1 MAAPPFKVKALYEYT
16 SEHDDDLTFAVG
28 QIIDVTDT
36 EGDDWYVGAY
46 TDSSGKRQDGLFPQN
61 FVEKYEPDVPT
72 RPTRPARPKS
82 DAKPPPP
89 PEEGADEKEESAP
102 PVPAVVNRSAP
113 PPLSEEARSA
123 PPVVRAEPPPAP
135 AAPAKAK
142 PPPVAPK
149 SNAFKDRIAA
159 FNKAEAAPLAP
170 LQPRG
175 GVRHDYAIK
184 RPFVAEPPSRNA
196 YVPPLQKTEPV
207 HKPYIREE
215 DPEIKRRQEEDRQAA
230 EAAGLTGDAPT
241 PATHGDDGEEQP
253 KPMSLKERMAL
264 LQKEQEAQR
273 ARHAEGA
280 PRKKPPVKKPSESS
294 ERGVA
299 GDVEDDETQR
309 PSSDRPRQSLDVGSR
324 ERPRVPSTQRRPT
337 DPMSPVPAVPEHEIL
352 SGGEEADQSAAG
364 EMTEGDADTI
374 SPDDS
379 DEKPPPSLPLQQVL
393 NAPPIEEDA
402 EKPEGAGDEEE
413 EELDEEEQRKQR
425 LRERMARLAGGQQG
439 GGPFNPFGM
448 PPAAAPKKRST
459 REKEAGTE
467 ELPSSPPRV
476 PQMVAIPGMGGA
488 RPRVQSPQGEETE
501 MADERMAD
509 EHEPEPAPA
518 PPRRSTTIERDQPP
532 PVPRDARPVP
542 QTPAERGVPPPV
554 PNEGSRPVPRPPP
567 AESRPLPPPPPAA
580 AAPTSPGP
588 GSESDDEMSF
598 RAKRSSAEFDTPG
611 LPTRSAAPPVPA
623 QREVPPPPVQ
633 TNKRESYFSSEQSS
647 ATSEK
652 RTSRLPPPI
661 PGVTSPTSPRPP
673 PPAPPAAPTR
683 HNTDLQPPDD
693 TERGESD
700 YEGDYDTDIASGVKH
715 KDALKAHAREP
726 SLDDSTT
733 ADELTP
739 VTTPMQQQQQ
749 TRAVPPPPPSQ
760 APSRAG
766 RPSMD
771 APRAAP
777 PPVPPPQSRAVPGD
791 DDEYD
796 PFRPDKSAGAP
807 PPVPGAMPFAAPP
820 IPPEGE
826 HDQSDADED
835 EEEPPALPTRKSTD
849 RAPPPPSS
857 AAAPPMPP
865 REIPSQQVPLPTRMS
880 TSTRQSLE
888 VQRQPTMGRKSL
900 EAGRPSG
907 EFSGQMAQ
915 DLDLTPTPNHQWWT
929 ASNALPP
936 VLQNR
941 NGVDILTE
949 SEESQKSKRGGRM
962 QISKDIYVLY
972 MDYSQTVI
980 TASYD
985 STDPVGVTLEQRH
998 EPPPPK
1004 LRQDQLESYWQ
1015 KFGKAIASEASA
1027 AGNTKKDSVIG
1038 DGSPA
1043 SLPLELIKKQR
1054 DALLPVGTRA
1064 YGALVYANLAN
1075 ASTQQFD
1082 EIRPGDIITVRNAK
1096 FEGHHGSL
1104 KTKYKTDYGVSHVGV
1119 VEEWDGTRRS
1129 VRAWEQ
1135 GREKKGGVRS
1145 EKFRLGDLRSGEVRV
1160 WRVVGREWVG
1170 WDS

>member
-1 MAAPPFKVKALYEYT
+1 GGRRRTDRPP
-16 SEHDDDLTFAVG
+16 
-28 QIIDVTDT
+28 
-36 EGDDWYVGAY
+36 
-46 TDSSGKRQDGLFPQN
+46 
-61 FVEKYEPDVPT
+61 
-72 RPTRPARPKS
+72 RPP
-82 DAKPPPP
+82 
-89 PEEGADEKEESAP
+89 
-102 PVPAVVNRSAP
+102 
-113 PPLSEEARSA
+113 
-123 PPVVRAEPPPAP
+123 
-135 AAPAKAK
+135 
-142 PPPVAPK
+142 
-149 SNAFKDRIAA
+149 
-159 FNKAEAAPLAP
+159 
-170 LQPRG
+170 
-175 GVRHDYAIK
+175 
-184 RPFVAEPPSRNA
+184 
-196 YVPPLQKTEPV
+196 
-207 HKPYIREE
+207 
-215 DPEIKRRQEEDRQAA
+215 
-230 EAAGLTGDAPT
+230 GLTADAPT
-241 PATHGDDGEEQP
+241 PATPTDGGEEQP

-294 ERGVA
+294 ERGAA
-299 GDVEDDETQR
+299 GDGDEDPTQR
-309 PSSDRPRQSLDVGSR
+309 GSSDRPRPSLDVLSR
-324 ERPRVPSTQRRPT
+324 ETPRLPSTQRRPT
-337 DPMSPVPAVPEHEIL
+337 DPMSPQPVPEHEIL

-364 EMTEGDADTI
+364 PECA
-374 SPDDS
+374 
-379 DEKPPPSLPLQQVL
+379 
-393 NAPPIEEDA
+393 PIEVDA
-402 EKPEGAGDEEE
+402 EKGEGAGDEEEEE

-459 REKEAGTE
+459 RDKEAGAE

-476 PQMVAIPGMGGA
+476 PQMVAIPGMGGP
-488 RPRVQSPQGEETE
+488 RPRVQSARDEEPE
-501 MADERMAD
+501 IAEQMADGR
-509 EHEPEPAPA
+509 EPEPAPA

-532 PVPRDARPVP
+532 PVPRDVCLEKPCFVSRPGGRRLQSSSHLDMHARPVP

-567 AESRPLPPPPPAA
+567 AESRPVPPPPPAA

-598 RAKRSSAEFDTPG
+598 RVKRSSAEIDTPG
-611 LPTRSAAPPVPA
+611 PPTRSAAPPVPT
-623 QREVPPPPVQ
+623 QRDVPPPPGHA
-633 TNKRESYFSSEQSS
+633 NKRESYFGSEPSST
-647 ATSEK
+647 TSEK
-652 RTSRLPPPI
+652 RTSRMPPPI
-661 PGVTSPTSPRPP
+661 PGVTSPNSPRPP
-673 PPAPPAAPTR
+673 PPPPPAAPSR
-683 HNTDLQPPDD
+683 QSTDLQPPDE
-693 TERGESD
+693 TQRGESD
-700 YEGDYDTDIASGVKH
+700 YEGDYDTDIASSVKH
-715 KDALKAHAREP
+715 KDALKYHAREP

-749 TRAVPPPPPSQ
+749 QSRAVPPPPPAQ
-760 APSRAG
+760 APPRAG

-796 PFRPDKSAGAP
+796 PFRHDTSAGAP
-807 PPVPGAMPFAAPP
+807 PPVPGAVPLAAPP
-820 IPPEGE
+820 IPTEGE

-835 EEEPPALPTRKSTD
+835 EEAPPAPPTRKSTD
-849 RAPPPPSS
+849 RAPPPPPS

-865 REIPSQQVPLPTRMS
+865 REISSQQPPLPTRMS

-888 VQRQPTMGRKSL
+888 VQRQPTIGRRSM
-900 EAGRPSG
+900 EVGRPSG
-907 EFSGQMAQ
+907 EFSGQIAQ
-915 DLDLTPTPNHQWWT
+915 DLDLAPTPNHQWWT

-985 STDPVGVTLEQRH
+985 STDPAGVTLEQRH

-1043 SLPLELIKKQR
+1043 SLPLELIKKQK

-1170 WDS
+1170 WDN